1 MQRLKALG
9 SLSPPNNWPQE
20 KLRMRRTI
28 GLSRIATTLVVMLL
42 ASNSAFSYDAT
53 AFEKAELAQLTPQL
67 RSQVE
72 ARMTGGQ
79 TVRGVLETMLLNNIS
94 QLFAANRIVAIDSDK
109 GVAVVEGANGQVR
122 AFNFDVATL
131 VIKA

>member
-1 MQRLKALG
+1 V
-9 SLSPPNNWPQE
+9 
-20 KLRMRRTI
+20 RTAI
-28 GLSRIATTLVVMLL
+28 GLSRIATAFVVLLL
-42 ASNSAFSYDAT
+42 ASNSVFAYDAT

-94 QLFAANRIVAIDSDK
+94 QLFAANRVVAIDFDK
-109 GVAVVEGANGQVR
+109 GVAVAEGTNGQVK

>member
-1 MQRLKALG
+1 MRKTTAIAAALA
-9 SLSPPNNWPQE
+9 L
-20 KLRMRRTI
+20 
-28 GLSRIATTLVVMLL
+28 MLL
-42 ASNSAFSYDAT
+42 AAGGAFAYEAT
-53 AFEKAELAQLTPQL
+53 ALEKTELAQLTPQL

-79 TVRGVLETMLLNNIS
+79 TVRGILETMLLNNIS
-94 QLFAANRIVAIDSDK
+94 QLFAANRVVAVDFDK
-109 GVAVVEGANGQVR
+109 GVAVVEGTNGQIK